1 MNIIKTIQ
9 RISRTP
15 YWKQILSLSSITRAP
30 FYLVGGTIR
39 DLLLERPVSDLDIV
53 VSERAMA
60 VARHFARLVGGA
72 FVPLDW
78 ESETARVVLPNA
90 VFDFSAMKGE
100 TIEEDLSKRDFTI
113 NSLAVEIEDSDRFAE
128 TLIDP
133 FSGLHDLHA
142 KRLAPCSDT
151 IFMDDPLRILRAYRL
166 VVSLGLTMTEEL
178 PSLIKR
184 DHANLSRTSS
194 ERIRDELFLILSC
207 AETEEVIRQMDT
219 AGILSIIFPE
229 IDPMKETGQD
239 RYHHLDV
246 WGHSV
251 LALKTLEH
259 VMNNL
264 PEYFG
269 QYSHQATAYLERH
282 PVHGR
287 PIKALVKLATLF
299 HDVGKP
305 ETYLKD
311 EQGKIHFYGH
321 AKAGGRRIGKIAK
334 RLKLSRRES
343 CFLENLVSNHMHP
356 DHLLAVETPSLRSV
370 GRFFRKHGEDF
381 WALFCI
387 YYADFLAKK
396 GPEPK
401 KTGLTQVRDNLIRVL
416 SSYYEQ
422 IRPKEIAKPLLTGRD
437 LIETLGLTPGPPFK
451 EILEKVH
458 EAYVEGRIQG
468 KGEALELVKRL
479 LVKSE
484 KLKVKN

>member
-1 MNIIKTIQ
+1 MNIKKTIQ
-9 RISRTP
+9 RISSTP
-15 YWKQILSLSSITRAP
+15 YWKQILSLRSITRTP
-30 FYLVGGTIR
+30 LYLVGGTIR
-39 DLLLERPVSDLDIV
+39 DLLLERPVSDLDIAV
-53 VSERAMA
+53 PKQAMA
-60 VARHFARLVGGA
+60 VAQNFARLVGGA

-100 TIEEDLSKRDFTI
+100 TIEDDLTKRDFTI
-113 NSLAVEIEDSDRFAE
+113 NSLAVEIEASDRFAE
-128 TLIDP
+128 KFIDP
-133 FSGLHDLHA
+133 FSGIQDLHA
-142 KRLAPCSDT
+142 KRLVPCSDT
-151 IFMDDPLRILRAYRL
+151 IFLDDPLRILRAYRL
-166 VVSLGLTMTEEL
+166 VVTLGLTMVEEL

-184 DHANLSRTSS
+184 DRAKLSRTSS

-207 AETEEVIRQMDT
+207 PATDKIMQQMDIT
-219 AGILSIIFPE
+219 GILAVLFPE

-239 RYHHLDV
+239 RYHHLNV

-251 LALKTLEH
+251 LALKKLEH

-269 QYSHQATAYLERH
+269 QYSHQATAHLERH
-282 PVHGR
+282 PVQGR
-287 PIKALVKLATLF
+287 PVKALVKLATLF

-311 EQGKIHFYGH
+311 KQGKIHFYGH

-334 RLKLSRRES
+334 RLKLSRKEIY
-343 CFLENLVSNHMHP
+343 FLESLVSNHMHP
-356 DHLLAVETPSLRSV
+356 DHLLAVESPSLRSV
-370 GRFFRKHGEDF
+370 GRFFRKHGEEF

-396 GPEPK
+396 GPESEK
-401 KTGLTQVRDNLIRVL
+401 LSLTQVRDNLMRVL

-468 KGEALELVKRL
+468 KDEAVELVKRL
-479 LVKSE
+479 KRIEELR
-484 KLKVKN
+484 N

>member
-1 MNIIKTIQ
+1 MNTKKTIQ
-9 RISRTP
+9 RISSIP
-15 YWKQILSLSSITRAP
+15 YWEQILSLKGLIRSP
-30 FYLVGGTIR
+30 FYLVGGTVR
-39 DLLLERPVSDLDIV
+39 DLLLERPVSDLDIAV
-53 VSERAMA
+53 PKQAMA
-60 VARHFARLVGGA
+60 VAQNFARLVGGA

-78 ESETARVVLPNA
+78 ESETARVVVPNA
-90 VFDFSAMKGE
+90 VFDFSTMKGE
-100 TIEEDLSKRDFTI
+100 TIEDDLTKRDFTI
-113 NSLAVEIEDSDRFAE
+113 NSLAVEIEASDRFAE
-128 TLIDP
+128 KFIDP
-133 FSGLHDLHA
+133 FSGIQDLHA
-142 KRLAPCSDT
+142 KRLVPCSDT
-151 IFMDDPLRILRAYRL
+151 IFLDDPLRILRAYRL
-166 VVSLGLTMTEEL
+166 VVTLGLTMMEEL

-184 DHANLSRTSS
+184 DRAKLSRTSS

-251 LALKTLEH
+251 LALKALEH

-269 QYSHQATAYLERH
+269 QYRHQATAHLERH
-282 PVHGR
+282 LVQGR
-287 PIKALVKLATLF
+287 PVKALVKLATLF

-305 ETYLKD
+305 ETYSKD
-311 EQGKIHFYGH
+311 KQGKIHFYGH
-321 AKAGGRRIGKIAK
+321 EKVAGLLIVKIAE
-334 RLKLSRRES
+334 RLKLSRREIIY
-343 CFLENLVSNHMHP
+343 LEKLASNHMRPH
-356 DHLLAVETPSLRSV
+356 HLLAVKSPSLRSI
-370 GRFFRKHGEDF
+370 GRFFRKHGEQF

-396 GPEPK
+396 GPASEK
-401 KTGLTQVRDNLIRVL
+401 LSLTQVRDNLMCVL

-458 EAYVEGRIQG
+458 EAYVEGRI
-468 KGEALELVKRL
+468 GEKEAAVEFVRRL
-479 LVKSE
+479 LESE
-484 KLKVKN
+484 KVRR